1 MRSRGKRQRR
11 KKTKKRT
18 RNRIRNRKRT
28 KKGGAS
34 MAAIPNDPELQDV
47 FEGFEP
53 ERIPDELNSNSPLW
67 LSFKAKLSNEGLSP
81 SAIEFITRSHI
92 HFLSLQIDKPELYA
106 RIRGYIAEF
115 TSLEKLNLQDYP
127 TLSALF
133 RKFMSPGGK
142 LNYLTDTLN
151 VLWELCA
158 VYKPE
163 MVKNMTDEQSLELF
177 KDCLRAFFREGYDLD
192 QDLVEQ
198 RTQFMVDYME
208 LWRGVRGANQK
219 EVEKLKKGDSY
230 QFLSL
235 LSLSFDVNSATKFSD
250 PSNPVL
256 CLFKVEHDQA
266 VPGIVVSTELY
277 GPPSESEVLT
287 GAGFTAIYE
296 GDMPKKMEI
305 GGIKYTVKVFKY
317 IGTNEVIN
325 EKVFEECLSKLTFEE
340 MSRKYTGEVG
350 HNPPPERANE
360 LSETYLGAKGTGKL
374 QKLQGIFEKMARK
387 LKSKSKAPR
396 NTQGNGLHFRAL
408 ETESGL
414 AAAQQDR
421 EEEYQ
426 QKRIRAD
433 SEKQKHAAEAQEF
446 GNYFKNEHEPISA
459 TLPY

>member
-1 MRSRGKRQRR
+1 
-11 KKTKKRT
+11 
-18 RNRIRNRKRT
+18 
-28 KKGGAS
+28 
-34 MAAIPNDPELQDV
+34 MAAIQNDSELQDV
-47 FEGFEP
+47 FEP

-67 LSFKAKLSNEGLSP
+67 LSFKAKLSKEGLSP
-81 SAIEFITRSHI
+81 RAIEFITRSHI
-92 HFLSLQIDKPELYA
+92 HFLSLQQKDPELYA

-219 EVEKLKKGDSY
+219 EVEKLKEGESY
-230 QFLSL
+230 QFVSL
-235 LSLSFDVNSATKFSD
+235 LSLSFDVNSATKFTD
-250 PSNPVL
+250 PSDPVL
-256 CLFKVEHDQA
+256 CLFKIEDGQA

-277 GPPSESEVLT
+277 GGPSESEVLA

-296 GDMPKKMEI
+296 RDMPKKMEI

-317 IGTNEVIN
+317 IKTLEVIN
-325 EKVFEECLSKLTFEE
+325 EKVFEDCLSKLTFEE
-340 MSRKYTGEVG
+340 MSRMYTGEVD

-374 QKLQGIFEKMARK
+374 QGIFEKMARK
-387 LKSKSKAPR
+387 LKGKSKAPR

-414 AAAQQDR
+414 AAAQQGR

-426 QKRIRAD
+426 QKRVRAD
-433 SEKQKHAAEAQEF
+433 AEKQKHAAEAQEF
-446 GNYFKNEHEPISA
+446 GNYFKNEHEPVSA